1 MPFPSPMRESEVTQ
15 SYPTLSDPTDC
26 SLPAFSVHGIF
37 QARVLAAINIP
48 SLCHPEDFIYA
59 FPKDIRK
66 LPVAICAN
74 SDEHFS
80 LFLRCKDNIYFLSRI
95 NVVVLLTF

>member
-1 MPFPSPMRESEVTQ
+1 MKVKS
-15 SYPTLSDPTDC
+15 LSHIQLLATPQTAAYQ
-26 SLPAFSVHGIF
+26 AFLSMGF
-37 QARVLAAINIP
+37 SRQEYLLAAINIP

-66 LPVAICAN
+66 SPVAICAN